1 LKTHF
6 TLARIILFG
15 LALSLA
21 AALSAQRLQDRQLFL
36 NGKLTNV
43 VILQLNGHSYID
55 IEALAQITNGS
66 VKFEPT
72 QIALSIPSTNVD
84 ANASPRAPGLS
95 KEFASAAIATLAEMK
110 EWKGA
115 LGTMLNFGLAV
126 DGSWVQAN
134 HERVQTSLTQSTV
147 AATSSADHSALQLLN
162 NQFANLAK
170 WEGVLLAERKDHDG
184 ARTVAENSLQNDP
197 VLAKFSSCGRFLSVM
212 LGSGVFTDNPSCD

>member
-1 LKTHF
+1 MKSHF
-6 TLARIILFG
+6 TLARTVLFG

-36 NGKLTNV
+36 NGKATNV

-55 IEALAQITNGS
+55 IETLAQITNGS

-84 ANASPRAPGLS
+84 ANSPPHAPGLS

-115 LGTMLNFGLAV
+115 LGTMVNFGLAV
-126 DGSWVQAN
+126 DGSWV
-134 HERVQTSLTQSTV
+134 L
-147 AATSSADHSALQLLN
+147 SSMGGGEFLSSGQ
-162 NQFANLAK
+162 QRF
-170 WEGVLLAERKDHDG
+170 DG
-184 ARTVAENSLQNDP
+184 LVAEHEQGSDGPQARRNGFVATGRADP
-197 VLAKFSSCGRFLSVM
+197 LDDLFTAKFLQIVCCLAGAVGGWTLIAARASPGGQCG
-212 LGSGVFTDNPSCD
+212 GGETIG